1 MNRMSSFPHYKQL
14 DKMDCG
20 PACLR
25 MIAKF
30 YGKNYSLQTL
40 REHSYISREGVSL
53 MGLSDAAE
61 SIGFRTTGLRITLE
75 QLEKDVPFP
84 CILYWNQ
91 NHFVVCYDV
100 KKRRGRYYFQIA
112 DPANSLL
119 VYSEK
124 EIKQC
129 WLSVKSE
136 SRELGIVLALEP
148 GTRFY
153 EFEDES
159 EVEEGHKLIF
169 FIKYGTIHLIV

>member
-61 SIGFRTTGLRITLE
+61 SIGFRTTGLRI
-75 QLEKDVPFP
+75 
-84 CILYWNQ
+84 
-91 NHFVVCYDV
+91 
-100 KKRRGRYYFQIA
+100 
-112 DPANSLL
+112 
-119 VYSEK
+119 
-124 EIKQC
+124 
-129 WLSVKSE
+129 
-136 SRELGIVLALEP
+136 
-148 GTRFY
+148 
-153 EFEDES
+153 
-159 EVEEGHKLIF
+159 
-169 FIKYGTIHLIV
+169 

>member
-75 QLEKDVPFP
+75 QLEKDVTFP
-84 CILYWNQ
+84 WILY
-91 NHFVVCYDV
+91 
-100 KKRRGRYYFQIA
+100 
-112 DPANSLL
+112 
-119 VYSEK
+119 
-124 EIKQC
+124 
-129 WLSVKSE
+129 
-136 SRELGIVLALEP
+136 
-148 GTRFY
+148 
-153 EFEDES
+153 
-159 EVEEGHKLIF
+159 
-169 FIKYGTIHLIV
+169 

>member
-1 MNRMSSFPHYKQL
+1 
-14 DKMDCG
+14 MDCG

-84 CILYWNQ
+84 CILYL
-91 NHFVVCYDV
+91 
-100 KKRRGRYYFQIA
+100 
-112 DPANSLL
+112 SLIHI
-119 VYSEK
+119 SE
-124 EIKQC
+124 
-129 WLSVKSE
+129 
-136 SRELGIVLALEP
+136 P
-148 GTRFY
+148 TRP
-153 EFEDES
+153 
-159 EVEEGHKLIF
+159 
-169 FIKYGTIHLIV
+169 